1 MLIPLSFVLVLHN
14 SHTMKT
20 SAPTVY
26 FCHLAQIV
34 SNPTRFAAVHL
45 AAERVRLEYVVVV
58 EGTVQPRP
66 DEMVNPNMP
75 TGEVEVRH
83 LSLLC

>member
-1 MLIPLSFVLVLHN
+1 M
-14 SHTMKT
+14 
-20 SAPTVY
+20 
-26 FCHLAQIV
+26 QIV

-75 TGEVEVRH
+75 TGEVEVSISTDCIVSGEYQKGLYR
-83 LSLLC
+83 LFMLDSLFWRAQAFQNSC